1 MGVAKDSYD
10 IIKDL
15 LSEAKKLR
23 NLEFVEMVSD
33 IQQRFF
39 ELNKEN
45 VDLKSINSDQARQIG
60 ELKNSLSNF
69 DKIKNENEE
78 LKKKILIFDKS
89 NDLSFLDQMITT
101 KYIEHRTFYAS
112 SMPPPILTTLE
123 ETIGDIYYCV
133 APKLISPRE
142 DDKFSEIFRKSVNGT
157 YSYLISDLVG
167 KLKAKFLE
175 FELIEI
181 IDKANK
187 PFIQL
192 TDFGKKVLNT
202 LNKL

>member
-101 KYIEHRTFYAS
+101 KYIEYRTFYAS
-112 SMPPPILTTLE
+112 SMPPSIITTLE

-142 DDKFSEIFRKSVNGT
+142 DDKFSEIFRKSVHGT